1 VKSAQPM
8 LSVPYRP
15 VGTTYPSHLQG

>member
-1 VKSAQPM
+1 M